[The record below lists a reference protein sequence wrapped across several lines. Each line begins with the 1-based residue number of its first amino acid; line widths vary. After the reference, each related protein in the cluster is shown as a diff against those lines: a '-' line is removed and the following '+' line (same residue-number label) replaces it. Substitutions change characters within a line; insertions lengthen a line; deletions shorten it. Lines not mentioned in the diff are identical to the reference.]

1 MEYREAKA
9 VKQTISI
16 KAPHL
21 FRRAYNKGKSAATP
35 TLVLYA
41 RPNGLGKNRLGLTVG
56 TKVGK
61 AVVRNRVRRR
71 VRESYRARETGIKTG
86 FDLVVVA
93 RAAAA
98 DARFDQLDRH
108 MGSLLKRLELLL

>member
-1 MEYREAKA
+1 MEK
-9 VKQTISI
+9 TLTI

-21 FRRAYNKGKSAATP
+21 FRRAYSKGKSAATP

-41 RPNGLGKNRLGLTVG
+41 RPNGLSKNRLGLTVG

-71 VRESYRARETGIKTG
+71 MRESYRAREAGLKTG
-86 FDLVVVA
+86 FDLVLVA
-93 RAAAA
+93 RSAAAE
-98 DARFDQLDRH
+98 ARYRELDRH
-108 MGSLLKRLELLL
+108 LGSLLKRLELLS

>member
-1 MEYREAKA
+1 MEKTVA
-9 VKQTISI
+9 I

-21 FRRAYNKGKSAATP
+21 FRRAYAKGKSAATP

-71 VRESYRARETGIKTG
+71 MRESYRLREGTVKTG
-86 FDLVVVA
+86 YDLVLVA
-93 RAAAA
+93 RSAAAE
-98 DARFDQLDRH
+98 ARYRELDRH
-108 MGSLLKRLELLL
+108 LGSLLKRLELFV

>member
-1 MEYREAKA
+1 MR
-9 VKQTISI
+9 QTISI

-21 FRRAYNKGKSAATP
+21 FRRAYSKGKSAATP

-41 RPNGLGKNRLGLTVG
+41 RPNGTAGNRLGLTVG

-61 AVVRNRVRRR
+61 AVVRNRARRR
-71 VRESYRARETGIKTG
+71 IRECYRLREGTVKAGY
-86 FDLVVVA
+86 DLVFVA
-93 RAAAA
+93 RSAAA

-108 MGSLLKRLELLL
+108 MASLLKRLELLA

>member
-1 MEYREAKA
+1 M
-9 VKQTISI
+9 KQTISI
-16 KAPHL
+16 KAPHI
-21 FRRAYNKGKSAATP
+21 FRRTYAKGKSAATP

-71 VRESYRARETGIKTG
+71 LRESYRLRESGLKTG

-98 DARFDQLDRH
+98 QARFGELDRH
-108 MGSLLKRLELLL
+108 LASLFKRLELLA

>member
-1 MEYREAKA
+1 M
-9 VKQTISI
+9 TI

-21 FRRAYNKGKSAATP
+21 FRRAYAKGKSAATP

-71 VRESYRARETGIKTG
+71 MRESYRLREGTVKTG
-86 FDLVVVA
+86 YDLVLVA
-93 RAAAA
+93 RSAAAE
-98 DARFDQLDRH
+98 ARYRELDRH
-108 MGSLLKRLELLL
+108 LGSLLKRLELFV

>member
-1 MEYREAKA
+1 M
-9 VKQTISI
+9 KQTTSI

-21 FRRAYNKGKSAATP
+21 FRRAYGKGKSAATP

-41 RPNGLGKNRLGLTVG
+41 RKNGLDQNRLGLTVG

-61 AVVRNRVRRR
+61 ATVRNRVRRR
-71 VRESYRARETGIKTG
+71 VKESYRLREDTVKTG
-86 FDLVVVA
+86 YDLVVVA
-93 RAAAA
+93 RTAAA

-108 MGSLLKRLELLL
+108 LGSLLKRLELRG